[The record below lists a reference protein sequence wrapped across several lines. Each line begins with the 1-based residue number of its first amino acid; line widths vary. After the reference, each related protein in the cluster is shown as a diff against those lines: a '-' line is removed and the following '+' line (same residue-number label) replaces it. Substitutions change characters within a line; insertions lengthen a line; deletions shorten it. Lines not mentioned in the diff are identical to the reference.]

1 VDVSIKKVGM
11 RDGKERFVL
20 VSTKTRQVITI
31 ADVSEASL
39 RRFFEK
45 RGVRGDLMDRCVERA
60 QQRYAQSAQ
69 SAGTPKVNQ
78 SADTMG
84 EDDLLFELGLDDDAS
99 VR

>member
-1 VDVSIKKVGM
+1 MDVSIKKVGT

-20 VSTKTRQVITI
+20 VAAKSRQVITI

-45 RGVRGDLMDRCVERA
+45 RGMRQDLIDGCIERA
-60 QQRYAQSAQ
+60 QERYAQ

-78 SADTMG
+78 SADTMA
-84 EDDLLFELGLDDDAS
+84 EDDLLFELGLDEK
-99 VR
+99 

>member
-1 VDVSIKKVGM
+1 MDVSIKKVGM

-20 VSTKTRQVITI
+20 VSTKTRQVVTS

-45 RGVRGDLMDRCVERA
+45 RGVQGDLMDRCIERA
-60 QQRYAQSAQ
+60 QQRYSQAQSA
-69 SAGTPKVNQ
+69 AAPKVNQ

>member
-1 VDVSIKKVGM
+1 VDVSIKKVGT

-20 VSTKTRQVITI
+20 VSAQTRQVITS

-39 RRFFEK
+39 RRFFEQ
-45 RGVRGDLMDRCVERA
+45 RGVRQDLIDRCVERA
-60 QQRYAQSAQ
+60 QQRYAQ